1 MDVDNFFQNSHY
13 SINRIL
19 LSIYGLWPFDTK
31 IKRYMIYITMI
42 LVFGSGFIFQI
53 LGTID
58 AWQDPFE
65 LVDSLTF
72 LFLVLT
78 VICKMICGVYMVPK
92 IKLLLI
98 KMQEYNLS
106 PKSNKE
112 CEIHNSYTIY
122 GQKMATAYLYFIT
135 GNVIIFYITV
145 CITRFIHIKSNKND
159 TLLNEAQVGVVYR
172 VNYIVDFDTY
182 YPLIYIHTSLCLSFN
197 ILLAVTLDILSIA
210 MVEHCRGLF
219 AVLSYRL
226 ENTLSENDYDSPTKT
241 FKKDKS
247 YLNVACSFRRHA
259 ETIEFVNM
267 MNAVYSPSL
276 FAHLGLSILVLGI
289 LEYQVVTSTENTNR
303 FLKHISF
310 LNSLLIN
317 VFFEN
322 WQGQRIID
330 SSEKVFD
337 AAYNAK
343 WYNMPIAARKLLVLI
358 MMKSKKPLILTAGK
372 FMILSYVTFNGV
384 SMSILS

>member
-122 GQKMATAYLYFIT
+122 GQKMATAYLF
-135 GNVIIFYITV
+135 
-145 CITRFIHIKSNKND
+145 
-159 TLLNEAQVGVVYR
+159 
-172 VNYIVDFDTY
+172 
-182 YPLIYIHTSLCLSFN
+182 
-197 ILLAVTLDILSIA
+197 TLDILSIA

-372 FMILSYVTFNGV
+372 FMILSYVTFNGIMRTSSSYFMLLR
-384 SMSILS
+384 SMS